1 MSELF
6 VSLRSVFTYLKAN
19 PESRCIVEGE
29 EILNAN
35 HIILMGS
42 TTASDVS
49 VEILGLCLQT
59 SALKNNPHEITGILE
74 FFGSTNE
81 IRDFKCT
88 CKAGMSG
95 VCKHISAILLKC
107 TR

>member
-6 VSLRSVFTYLKAN
+6 VSLRSVFTYLKAS
-19 PESRCIVEGE
+19 PESRCVVEGE

-35 HIILMGS
+35 HIILIGS
-42 TTASDVS
+42 TTVSHLS

-59 SALKNNPHEITGILE
+59 SALKNNPHEIKGIFE
-74 FFGSTNE
+74 FIKSTIE

-95 VCKHISAILLKC
+95 VCKHISAVLLKC